1 MRGDKQTQMNETVSN
16 KASEEA
22 SLARGPKSGFFRRF
36 SKLILLLLLVAAPFC
51 FKTSAKVLTPGDM
64 SSFVLDV
71 SHWLPKN
78 SRIISDLEKFSEV
91 VGKERQN
98 VVRIS
103 WPMCFENDH
112 RIEQYVAALQKEFW
126 PEDLKLLI
134 QQENPAS
141 AERALPNNPLPV
153 FTDIETLDSVMQRMR
168 EADPRLTDQQ
178 IKRQLSGVLLGD
190 NGTTCVLAM
199 LATRKPEARQYAL
212 ETVYRV
218 ADKVPELGR
227 TQTKA
232 FGGPVYTGQIDQS
245 GKQLAEI
252 ITPISAL
259 LSLLAA
265 WYCLRN
271 FWLILCVCGNAFIC
285 TSWAVATLG
294 WTDAPI
300 DPLLML
306 LPAFWLVM
314 SMSTGIHFVNYF
326 LDATRI
332 KADKPNQH
340 DIALEAVKMAW
351 RPTCLA
357 VLTTCVGLGSLCTS
371 DILPV
376 WYFGFQAV
384 IGLLACLA
392 VMFLLLPSLL
402 TICRNRLPSAE
413 SEAEKSKVW
422 IGRGEAI
429 LGLGRMPAILLLGLL
444 LVTAVGFSRLE
455 FSNKVSDQFK
465 NKVQLRKDALW
476 FEEEIGPLLPF
487 EVLVRFDNESSLR
500 NVDRLNFVGGLQ
512 KQLEQLPYPCK
523 TISATSII
531 AELPKGSG
539 VRQATMRAVAEAR
552 LRKHLESMQGT
563 GMVIQEE
570 NAQLWRL
577 TVLAYD
583 SSDAS
588 MNQYFRSIRQ
598 SVDNYVTESKSDL
611 PESEKELVRVSYAGL
626 GARMATITQK
636 LGGGLMNSCFY
647 TILLISLIVVFA
659 LRSIPLGLTAM
670 LPNVFPVVISF
681 GAFGWFSPRLDIGSI
696 MTASIAMGIAVDDT
710 IHFLYW
716 FRKGVKQQLSK
727 VDSIRLAI
735 HRCGRAIF
743 TTSLVCGLGFVV
755 FTWCDFMPAA
765 RFGGLLFLMLGAALI
780 GDLLFLPALLLLL
793 PQRLLGIAR
802 ETKTIETDVITPALN
817 SRTS

>member
-1 MRGDKQTQMNETVSN
+1 MSETASN
-16 KASEEA
+16 KAPNEE
-22 SLARGPKSGFFRRF
+22 SGHRFFRRF
-36 SKLILLLLLVAAPFC
+36 NKLILLLLLLAAPFC
-51 FKTSAKVLTPGDM
+51 FAASAKVLTPRDM

-78 SRIISDLEKFSEV
+78 SRMISDLEKFSEV

-103 WPMCFENDH
+103 WPMCLENDP
-112 RIEQYVAALQKEFW
+112 RIEQYVAGLQKEKW
-126 PEDLKLLI
+126 PADLNAVILSESKS
-134 QQENPAS
+134 ETPS
-141 AERALPNNPLPV
+141 AKSLPV
-153 FTDIETLDSVMQRMR
+153 FTDIETLETVMQRMR
-168 EADPRLTDQQ
+168 TADPRLTDEQ

-190 NGTTCVLAM
+190 EGTTCVLAM
-199 LATRKPEARQYAL
+199 LPTRNPAARKHAI
-212 ETVYRV
+212 ETIYRV
-218 ADKVPELGR
+218 ADNVPELGR
-227 TQTKA
+227 KQTKA
-232 FGGPVYTGQIDQS
+232 FGGPVYTAQIDQS
-245 GKQLAEI
+245 GKQLSEI

-285 TSWAVATLG
+285 TSWAIATLD
-294 WTDAPI
+294 WTNAPI

-326 LDATRI
+326 LDATQLETDSS
-332 KADKPNQH
+332 AQH
-340 DIALEAVKMAW
+340 DIALEAVKIAW
-351 RPTCLA
+351 RPTSLA
-357 VLTTCVGLGSLCTS
+357 VLTTCVGLASLCTS

-384 IGLLACLA
+384 IGLLACIA
-392 VMFLLLPSLL
+392 IMFLLLPSLL
-402 TICRNRLPSAE
+402 TICKSRLPSAE
-413 SEAEKSKVW
+413 SEAKKSDVW
-422 IGRGEAI
+422 VGRGNKI
-429 LGLGRMPAILLLGLL
+429 LGLGRTPAILLLGLL
-444 LVTAVGFSRLE
+444 FVAAIGFTRLE
-455 FSNKVSDQFK
+455 FSNKVRDQFK
-465 NKVQLRKDALW
+465 SNIQLRKDAAW

-487 EVLVRFDNESSLR
+487 EVLVRFDEKSSLR
-500 NVDRLNFVGGLQ
+500 NVDRLNFIGGLQ
-512 KQLEQLPYPCK
+512 KQLEQLSLPCK

-531 AELPKGSG
+531 SELPKGSG
-539 VRQATMRAVAEAR
+539 IRQATMRAVAEKR
-552 LRKHLESMQGT
+552 LQKHLESMQGT
-563 GMVIQEE
+563 GMVIQEA

-577 TVLAYD
+577 TVLTYD
-583 SSDAS
+583 SNDAS
-588 MNQYFRSIRQ
+588 MNQYFQSIRN
-598 SVDNYVTESKSDL
+598 SVDDYVAEAKSDVIL
-611 PESEKELVRVSYAGL
+611 ESEKDHIRVSYAGL

-647 TILLISLIVVFA
+647 TVLLISLIVVIA

-670 LPNVFPVVISF
+670 LPNVFPVVMSF
-681 GAFGWFSPRLDIGSI
+681 GAIGWFSPQLDIGSI

-743 TTSLVCGLGFVV
+743 TTSLVCGLGFAV

-765 RFGGLLFLMLGAALI
+765 RFGGLLFLMLGAALV

-793 PQRLLGIAR
+793 PQRILGIAR
-802 ETKTIETDVITPALN
+802 QTTTIESNDKVQALG
-817 SRTS
+817 SRSS